1 MGLMN
6 FLEPF
11 ATGYLGASVDRM
23 QATAEAKAKKQEQE
37 DKYKLEETLQINL
50 QNNRFENEADL
61 IATEKESKKQAVT
74 DILNAEG
81 MSPELQIMLAPYTKD
96 LPTYTSFLESN
107 GYKGY
112 GWFKEPVPF
121 VERDNTGI
129 NIYEGMSF
137 ENFILNENKKMSD
150 TKEEDTQNSLTSSGG
165 VLEGQS
171 NTAKSLISSSMAE
184 DVVGTATTEQSP
196 FPASFDEQT
205 TQQANLAQIQE
216 TGEIEQEDSDTGFTG
231 TAIPFSQF
239 NIKRVAEVTN
249 TERLSRDRNIATALS
264 PNFEGIIIEGDNI
277 NTSNLK
283 GFQLTRWNTL
293 TQFSNEIARTAE
305 EDFAEFLTPNE
316 IVQQALAKEQDIK
329 DKASNHVNGVLNPIH
344 DLAVK
349 AGVVT
354 RADAIQYTVYEDIL
368 EMSPTEVQYYMQ
380 VASTLGDKGNRLNAF
395 INSAEFR
402 QPDGF
407 DDIANRIDDAII
419 GSINVDSDEIYNDD
433 GELIE
438 RVDVIDAPIF
448 DKDSAGEKVEED
460 LFGETTADPNK
471 KKIVTPKVEDGITT
485 YDLSSIDIGG
495 TAVET
500 PIVTGTQK
508 RDAIKT
514 SDNITVKG
522 ENDEDIIY
530 TLGSRVKIG
539 NFIYEV
545 SDEAMNTG
553 MSNSLTFNMIGTEK
567 NVPNP
572 KLVKL
577 NKIKTKIKQL
587 NILEKNIDKKARG
600 GSNKKTREQKLKD
613 INTLKQEI
621 ETAIKDLQGE

>member
-6 FLEPF
+6 VLEPF

-23 QATAEAKAKKQEQE
+23 QATAEAKAKKQELE
-37 DKYKLEETLQINL
+37 DKYRLEETLQTNL
-50 QNNRFENEADL
+50 QNNKFENEADL
-61 IATEKESKKQAVT
+61 IAIEKDNKKQAVT

-81 MSPELQIMLAPYTKD
+81 MSPELQIMLAPYTTD
-96 LPTYTSFLESN
+96 LQTYNSFLENN

-121 VERDNTGI
+121 VERNNAGV
-129 NIYEGMSF
+129 NIYEGMTF
-137 ENFILNENKKMSD
+137 ENFILSENKKMLD
-150 TKEEDTQNSLTSSGG
+150 TKQEDTQNSLTSSGG
-165 VLEGQS
+165 VLENQP
-171 NTAKSLISSSMAE
+171 NTAKSLISSSVAE
-184 DVVGTATTEQSP
+184 DVVGTATTVQSP
-196 FPASFDEQT
+196 FPASFDEPT
-205 TQQANLAQIQE
+205 TQQLNLAQIQE
-216 TGEIEQEDSDTGFTG
+216 TGEIEQEDPDTGFTG
-231 TAIPFSQF
+231 AAIPFSQF

-354 RADAIQYTVYEDIL
+354 RADAIEYTVYQDIL

-407 DDIANRIDDAII
+407 DDIANRIDDAVI

-460 LFGETTADPNK
+460 LFGETTTNPNNN
-471 KKIVTPKVEDGITT
+471 KIITPKIEDGVTT
-485 YDLSSIDIGG
+485 YDLSTIDVGN
-495 TAVET
+495 TAVELPT
-500 PIVTGTQK
+500 VTGTQR

-514 SDNITVKG
+514 SDNITIKG
-522 ENDEDIIY
+522 KNDEDIVL
-530 TLGSRVKIG
+530 TLGNRVKIG
-539 NFIYEV
+539 NFIFEI
-545 SDEAMNTG
+545 SDEAMQDG
-553 MSNSLTFNMIGTEK
+553 MSDTLRFKQLGTEK

-577 NKIKTKIKQL
+577 NQIKLKIKEL
-587 NILEKNIDKKARG
+587 NRLEKNIDKESRFG
-600 GSNKKTREQKLKD
+600 IKKTKEEKLNE
-613 INTLKQEI
+613 INILKQEI

>member
-61 IATEKESKKQAVT
+61 IATEKENKKQAVT

-81 MSPELQIMLAPYTKD
+81 MSPELQIMLAPYTTD
-96 LPTYTSFLESN
+96 LQTYNSFLENN

-121 VERDNTGI
+121 VERNNAGV
-129 NIYEGMSF
+129 NIYEGMTF
-137 ENFILNENKKMSD
+137 ENFILSENKKMLD
-150 TKEEDTQNSLTSSGG
+150 TKQEDTQNSLTSSGG
-165 VLEGQS
+165 VLENQP
-171 NTAKSLISSSMAE
+171 NTAKSLISSSVAE
-184 DVVGTATTEQSP
+184 DVVGTATTVQSP
-196 FPASFDEQT
+196 FPASFDEPT
-205 TQQANLAQIQE
+205 TQQLNLAQIQE
-216 TGEIEQEDSDTGFTG
+216 TGEIEQEDPDTGFTG
-231 TAIPFSQF
+231 AAIPFSQF

-354 RADAIQYTVYEDIL
+354 RADAIEYTVYQDIL

-407 DDIANRIDDAII
+407 DDIANRIDDAVI

-460 LFGETTADPNK
+460 LFGETTTNPNNN
-471 KKIVTPKVEDGITT
+471 KIITPKIEDGVTT
-485 YDLSSIDIGG
+485 YDLSTIDVGN
-495 TAVET
+495 TAVELPT
-500 PIVTGTQK
+500 VTGTQR

-514 SDNITVKG
+514 SDNITIKG
-522 ENDEDIIY
+522 KNDEDIVL
-530 TLGSRVKIG
+530 TLGNRVKIG
-539 NFIYEV
+539 NFIFEI
-545 SDEAMNTG
+545 SDEAMQDG
-553 MSNSLTFNMIGTEK
+553 MSDTLRFKQLGTEK

-577 NKIKTKIKQL
+577 NQIKLKIKEL
-587 NILEKNIDKKARG
+587 NRLEKNIDKESRFG
-600 GSNKKTREQKLKD
+600 IKKTKEEKLNE
-613 INTLKQEI
+613 INILKQEI

>member
-23 QATAEAKAKKQEQE
+23 QATAEAKAKKQELE
-37 DKYKLEETLQINL
+37 DKYRLEETLQTNL
-50 QNNRFENEADL
+50 QNNKFENEADL
-61 IATEKESKKQAVT
+61 IAIEKDNKKQAVT

-81 MSPELQIMLAPYTKD
+81 MSPELQIMLAPYTTD
-96 LPTYTSFLESN
+96 LQTYNSFLENN

-121 VERDNTGI
+121 VERNNAGV
-129 NIYEGMSF
+129 NIYEGMTF
-137 ENFILNENKKMSD
+137 ENFILSENKKMLD
-150 TKEEDTQNSLTSSGG
+150 TKQEDTQNSLTSSGG
-165 VLEGQS
+165 VLENQP
-171 NTAKSLISSSMAE
+171 NTAKSLISSSVAE
-184 DVVGTATTEQSP
+184 DVVGTATTVQSP
-196 FPASFDEQT
+196 FPASFDEPT
-205 TQQANLAQIQE
+205 TQQLNLAQIQE
-216 TGEIEQEDSDTGFTG
+216 TGEIEQEDPDTGFTG
-231 TAIPFSQF
+231 AAIPFSQF

-354 RADAIQYTVYEDIL
+354 RADAIEYTVYQDIL

-407 DDIANRIDDAII
+407 DDIANRIDDAVI

-460 LFGETTADPNK
+460 LFGETTTNPNNN
-471 KKIVTPKVEDGITT
+471 KIITPKIEDGVTT
-485 YDLSSIDIGG
+485 YDLSTIDVGN
-495 TAVET
+495 TAVELPT
-500 PIVTGTQK
+500 VTGTQR

-514 SDNITVKG
+514 SDNITIKG
-522 ENDEDIIY
+522 KNDEDIVL
-530 TLGSRVKIG
+530 TLGNRVKIG
-539 NFIYEV
+539 NFIFEI
-545 SDEAMNTG
+545 SDEAMQDG
-553 MSNSLTFNMIGTEK
+553 MSDTLRFKQLGTEK

-577 NKIKTKIKQL
+577 NQIKLKIKEL
-587 NILEKNIDKKARG
+587 NRLEKNIDKESRFG
-600 GSNKKTREQKLKD
+600 IKKTKEEKLNE
-613 INTLKQEI
+613 INILKQEI

>member
-11 ATGYLGASVDRM
+11 ATGYLEASVDRM

-61 IATEKESKKQAVT
+61 IATEKENKKQAVT

-81 MSPELQIMLAPYTKD
+81 MSPELQIMLAPYTTD
-96 LPTYTSFLESN
+96 LQTYNSFLENN

-121 VERDNTGI
+121 VERNNAGV
-129 NIYEGMSF
+129 NIYEGMTF
-137 ENFILNENKKMSD
+137 ENFILSENKKMLD
-150 TKEEDTQNSLTSSGG
+150 TKQEDTQNSLTSSGG
-165 VLEGQS
+165 VLENQP
-171 NTAKSLISSSMAE
+171 NTAKSLISSSVAE
-184 DVVGTATTEQSP
+184 DVVGTATTVQSP
-196 FPASFDEQT
+196 FPASFDEPT
-205 TQQANLAQIQE
+205 TQQLNLAQIQE
-216 TGEIEQEDSDTGFTG
+216 TGEIEQEDPDTGFTG
-231 TAIPFSQF
+231 AAIPFSQF

-354 RADAIQYTVYEDIL
+354 RADAIEYTVYQDIL

-407 DDIANRIDDAII
+407 DDIANRIDDAVI

-460 LFGETTADPNK
+460 LFGETTTNPNNN
-471 KKIVTPKVEDGITT
+471 KIITPKIEDGVTT
-485 YDLSSIDIGG
+485 YDLSTIDVGN
-495 TAVET
+495 TAVELPT
-500 PIVTGTQK
+500 VTGTQR

-514 SDNITVKG
+514 SDNITIKG
-522 ENDEDIIY
+522 KNDEDIVL
-530 TLGSRVKIG
+530 TLGNRVKIG
-539 NFIYEV
+539 NFIFEI
-545 SDEAMNTG
+545 SDEAMQDG
-553 MSNSLTFNMIGTEK
+553 MSDTLRFKQLGTEK

-577 NKIKTKIKQL
+577 NQIKLKIKEL
-587 NILEKNIDKKARG
+587 NRLEKNIDKESRFG
-600 GSNKKTREQKLKD
+600 IKKTKEEKLNE
-613 INTLKQEI
+613 INILKQEI

>member
-23 QATAEAKAKKQEQE
+23 QATAEAKAKKQELE
-37 DKYKLEETLQINL
+37 DKYRLEETLQTNL
-50 QNNRFENEADL
+50 QNNKFENEADL
-61 IATEKESKKQAVT
+61 IAIEKDNKKQAVT

-81 MSPELQIMLAPYTKD
+81 MSPELQIMLAPYTTD
-96 LPTYTSFLESN
+96 LQTYNSFLENN

-121 VERDNTGI
+121 VERNNAGV
-129 NIYEGMSF
+129 NIYEGMTF
-137 ENFILNENKKMSD
+137 ENFILSENKKMLD
-150 TKEEDTQNSLTSSGG
+150 TKQEDTQNSLTSSGG
-165 VLEGQS
+165 VLENQP
-171 NTAKSLISSSMAE
+171 NTAKSLISSSVAE
-184 DVVGTATTEQSP
+184 DVVGTATTVQSP
-196 FPASFDEQT
+196 FPASFDEPT
-205 TQQANLAQIQE
+205 TQQLNLAQIQE

-231 TAIPFSQF
+231 TAIPFSKF

-264 PNFEGIIIEGDNI
+264 PNFEGIIVGENGSIDA
-277 NTSNLK
+277 SNLK
-283 GFQLTRWNTL
+283 GFQLARWNTL

-329 DKASNHVNGVLNPIH
+329 DKANNHVNGVINPIY

-349 AGVVT
+349 ANVVT
-354 RADAIQYTVYEDIL
+354 RADAIEYTVYQDIV

-460 LFGETTADPNK
+460 LFGETTAEPDK
-471 KKIVTPKVEDGITT
+471 KKIITPKVEDGVTT
-485 YDLSSIDIGG
+485 YDLSTIDVGD
-495 TAVET
+495 TAVELPT
-500 PIVTGTQK
+500 VTGTQR

-514 SDNITVKG
+514 SDSITVKG
-522 ENDEDIIY
+522 KNDEDIVL
-530 TLGSRVKIG
+530 TLGNRVKIG
-539 NFIYEV
+539 NFIFKIG
-545 SDEAMNTG
+545 DDAMQSGMVNTLEFE
-553 MSNSLTFNMIGTEK
+553 NLGTEK

-577 NKIKTKIKQL
+577 NQIKLKIKEL
-587 NILEKNIDKKARG
+587 NRLEKNIDKESRFG
-600 GSNKKTREQKLKD
+600 IKKTKKEKLNE

>member
-23 QATAEAKAKKQEQE
+23 QATAEAKAKKQELE
-37 DKYKLEETLQINL
+37 DKYRLEETLQTNL
-50 QNNRFENEADL
+50 QNNKFENEADL
-61 IATEKESKKQAVT
+61 IAIEKDNKKQAVT

-81 MSPELQIMLAPYTKD
+81 MSPELQIMLAPYTTD
-96 LPTYTSFLESN
+96 LQTYNSFLENN

-121 VERDNTGI
+121 VERNNAGV
-129 NIYEGMSF
+129 NIYEGMTF
-137 ENFILNENKKMSD
+137 ENFILSENKKMLD
-150 TKEEDTQNSLTSSGG
+150 TKQEDTQNSLTSSGG
-165 VLEGQS
+165 VLENQP
-171 NTAKSLISSSMAE
+171 NTAKSLISSSVAE
-184 DVVGTATTEQSP
+184 DVVGTATTVQSP
-196 FPASFDEQT
+196 FPASFDEPT
-205 TQQANLAQIQE
+205 TQQLNLAQIQE

-231 TAIPFSQF
+231 TAIPFSKF

-264 PNFEGIIIEGDNI
+264 PNFEGIIVGENGSIDA
-277 NTSNLK
+277 SNLK
-283 GFQLTRWNTL
+283 GFQLARWNTL

-329 DKASNHVNGVLNPIH
+329 DKANNHVNGVINPIY

-349 AGVVT
+349 ANVVT
-354 RADAIQYTVYEDIL
+354 RADAIEYTVYQDIV

-460 LFGETTADPNK
+460 LFGETTADPDK
-471 KKIVTPKVEDGITT
+471 KKIITPKVEDGVTT
-485 YDLSSIDIGG
+485 YDLSTIDVGD
-495 TAVET
+495 TAVELPT
-500 PIVTGTQK
+500 VTGTQR

-514 SDNITVKG
+514 SDSITVKG
-522 ENDEDIIY
+522 KNDEDIVL
-530 TLGSRVKIG
+530 TLGNRVKIG
-539 NFIYEV
+539 NFIFKIG
-545 SDEAMNTG
+545 DDAMQSGMVNTLEFE
-553 MSNSLTFNMIGTEK
+553 NLGTEK

-577 NKIKTKIKQL
+577 NQIKLKIKEL
-587 NILEKNIDKKARG
+587 NRLEKNIDKESRFG
-600 GSNKKTREQKLKD
+600 IKKTKKEKLNE

>member
-96 LPTYTSFLESN
+96 LPTYTSFLDSN

-196 FPASFDEQT
+196 FSASFDEQT
-205 TQQANLAQIQE
+205 TQQTNLAQIQE
-216 TGEIEQEDSDTGFTG
+216 TGEIEQEDPDTGFSG
-231 TAIPFSQF
+231 AAIPFGQF
-239 NIKRVAEVTN
+239 TIKRVADIDDN
-249 TERLSRDRNIATALS
+249 TRLSRDRGIGPALA
-264 PNFEGIIIEGDNI
+264 PYFKGIIIGENGAIDA
-277 NTSNLK
+277 TNLS
-283 GFQLTRWNTL
+283 GFDATRWRTL
-293 TQFSNEIARTAE
+293 NAFANEIAKTAE
-305 EDFAEFLTPNE
+305 EDMAEFLVPTKL
-316 IVQQALAKEQDIK
+316 VDAALAKEQDIK

-354 RADAIQYTVYEDIL
+354 RADAIEYTVYQDIV

-407 DDIANRIDDAII
+407 DDIANRIDDAVI

-438 RVDVIDAPIF
+438 RVDVVDAPVF

-460 LFGETTADPNK
+460 LFGEPADPSK
-471 KKIVTPKVEDGITT
+471 KKIITPKVEDGVTT
-485 YDLSSIDIGG
+485 YDLSSINVSD
-495 TAVET
+495 TAVELPT
-500 PIVTGTQK
+500 VTGTQR

-522 ENDEDIIY
+522 KNDEDIVL
-530 TLGSRVKIG
+530 TLGNRVKIG
-539 NFIYEV
+539 NFIFEI
-545 SDEAMNTG
+545 SDEAMQDG
-553 MSNSLTFNMIGTEK
+553 MSDTLRFKQLGTEK
-567 NVPNP
+567 KVSNP
-572 KLVKL
+572 KLVKF
-577 NKIKTKIKQL
+577 NEIKTKIKKL
-587 NILEKNIDKKARG
+587 NRLEKNI
-600 GSNKKTREQKLKD
+600 NKKSTLGIKKTKEEKLNE
-613 INTLKQEI
+613 INILKQEI

>member
-11 ATGYLGASVDRM
+11 ATGYLEASVDRM

-61 IATEKESKKQAVT
+61 IATEKENKKQAVT

-81 MSPELQIMLAPYTKD
+81 MSPELQIMLAPYTTD
-96 LPTYTSFLESN
+96 LQTYNSFLENN

-121 VERDNTGI
+121 VERNNAGV
-129 NIYEGMSF
+129 NIYEGMTF
-137 ENFILNENKKMSD
+137 ENFILSENKKMLD
-150 TKEEDTQNSLTSSGG
+150 TKQEDTQNSLTSSGG
-165 VLEGQS
+165 VLENQP
-171 NTAKSLISSSMAE
+171 NTAKSLISSSVAE
-184 DVVGTATTEQSP
+184 DVVGTATTVQSP
-196 FPASFDEQT
+196 FPASFDEPT
-205 TQQANLAQIQE
+205 TQQLNLAQIQE
-216 TGEIEQEDSDTGFTG
+216 TGEIEQEDPDTGFTG
-231 TAIPFSQF
+231 AAIPFSQF

-354 RADAIQYTVYEDIL
+354 RADAIEYTVYQDIV

-407 DDIANRIDDAII
+407 DDIANRIDDAVI

-460 LFGETTADPNK
+460 LFGETTTNPNNN
-471 KKIVTPKVEDGITT
+471 KIITPKIEDGVTT
-485 YDLSSIDIGG
+485 YDLSTIDVGN
-495 TAVET
+495 TAVELPT
-500 PIVTGTQK
+500 VTGTQR

-514 SDNITVKG
+514 SDNITIKG
-522 ENDEDIIY
+522 KNDEDIVL
-530 TLGSRVKIG
+530 TLGNRVKIG
-539 NFIYEV
+539 NFIFEI
-545 SDEAMNTG
+545 SDEAMQDG
-553 MSNSLTFNMIGTEK
+553 MSDTLRFKQLGTEK

-577 NKIKTKIKQL
+577 NQIKLKIKEL
-587 NILEKNIDKKARG
+587 NRLEKNIDKESRFG
-600 GSNKKTREQKLKD
+600 IKKTKEEKLNE
-613 INTLKQEI
+613 INILKQEI

>member
-11 ATGYLGASVDRM
+11 ATGYLEASVDRM
-23 QATAEAKAKKQEQE
+23 QATADAKAKKQEQK

-50 QNNRFENEADL
+50 QNNRFKKEADL
-61 IATEKESKKQAVT
+61 LTAEKDNKKQAVT

-81 MSPELQIMLAPYTKD
+81 MSPELQVILAPYTKD

-107 GYKGY
+107 GYKNY

-184 DVVGTATTEQSP
+184 DIVGTTTTVESP

-216 TGEIEQEDSDTGFTG
+216 TGEIEQEDPDTGFTG
-231 TAIPFSQF
+231 AAIPFGQF
-239 NIKRVAEVTN
+239 TIKRVAEVTN
-249 TERLSRDRNIATALS
+249 AERLSRDRNIATALS

-305 EDFAEFLTPNE
+305 EDFAEFLIPNE

-329 DKASNHVNGVLNPIH
+329 DKASNHVNGILNPIH

-368 EMSPTEVQYYMQ
+368 EMSPTEVNYYMQ
-380 VASTLGDKGNRLNAF
+380 VASTLGDKGNALNAF

-407 DDIANRIDDAII
+407 DDIANRIDDAVI

-438 RVDVIDAPIF
+438 RVDVVDAPIF
-448 DKDSAGEKVEED
+448 DKDSAGEKIEED
-460 LFGETTADPNK
+460 LFGEPADPSK
-471 KKIVTPKVEDGITT
+471 KKIITPKVEDGVTS
-485 YDLSSIDIGG
+485 YDLSKIDIGKSDIS
-495 TAVET
+495 T
-500 PIVTGTQK
+500 ISRMNKQN
-508 RDAIKT
+508 AILNT
-514 SDNITVKG
+514 DSITVKN
-522 ENDEDIIY
+522 ENDEDLIL
-530 TLGSRVKIG
+530 TLGSRIKVG
-539 NFIYEV
+539 NYIFEV
-545 SDEAMNTG
+545 SDEALQSG
-553 MSNSLTFNMIGTEK
+553 MSNTLNLKQLSTK
-567 NVPNP
+567 DRKVDPNVA
-572 KLVKL
+572 KL
-577 NKIKTKIKQL
+577 NKIKNKIKEL
-587 NILEKNIDKKARG
+587 NMLEKNIDREPRFG
-600 GSNKKTREQKLKD
+600 NKKTSEEKLNT
-613 INTLKQEI
+613 INILKQEI

>member
-23 QATAEAKAKKQEQE
+23 QATAEAKAKKQELE
-37 DKYKLEETLQINL
+37 DKYRLEETLQTNL
-50 QNNRFENEADL
+50 QNNKFENEADL
-61 IATEKESKKQAVT
+61 IEIEKDNKKQAVT

-81 MSPELQIMLAPYTKD
+81 MSPELQIMLAPYTTD
-96 LPTYTSFLESN
+96 LQTYNSFLENN

-121 VERDNTGI
+121 VERNNAGV
-129 NIYEGMSF
+129 NIYEGMTF
-137 ENFILNENKKMSD
+137 ENFILSENKKMLD
-150 TKEEDTQNSLTSSGG
+150 TKQEDTQNSLTSSGG
-165 VLEGQS
+165 VLENQP
-171 NTAKSLISSSMAE
+171 NTAKSLISSSVAE
-184 DVVGTATTEQSP
+184 DVVGTATTVQSP
-196 FPASFDEQT
+196 FPASFDEPT
-205 TQQANLAQIQE
+205 TQQLNLAQIQE
-216 TGEIEQEDSDTGFTG
+216 TGEIEQEDPDTGFTG
-231 TAIPFSQF
+231 AAIPFSQF

-354 RADAIQYTVYEDIL
+354 RADAIEYTVYQDIL

-407 DDIANRIDDAII
+407 DDIANRIDDAVI

-460 LFGETTADPNK
+460 LFGETTTNPNNN
-471 KKIVTPKVEDGITT
+471 KIITPKIEDGVTT
-485 YDLSSIDIGG
+485 YDLSTIDVGN
-495 TAVET
+495 TAVELPT
-500 PIVTGTQK
+500 VTGTQR

-514 SDNITVKG
+514 SDNITIKG
-522 ENDEDIIY
+522 KNDEDIVL
-530 TLGSRVKIG
+530 TLGNRVKIG
-539 NFIYEV
+539 NFIFEI
-545 SDEAMNTG
+545 SDEAMQDG
-553 MSNSLTFNMIGTEK
+553 MSDTLRFKQLGTEK

-577 NKIKTKIKQL
+577 NQIKLKIKEL
-587 NILEKNIDKKARG
+587 NRLEKNIDKESRFG
-600 GSNKKTREQKLKD
+600 IKKTKEEKLNE
-613 INTLKQEI
+613 INILKQEI